1 MTRSVSPRFWL
12 ARIRPVVVAVTA
24 TAMVALAACSSTV
37 PSTSGGSATSSAR
50 ASTPLVG
57 AVATQLDAAIGQA
70 MTTASIPG
78 AIVGIW
84 GPAGNYVR
92 TFGVADKATGAPMS
106 TDMYSRIGSV
116 TKTFTITRAAATGRS
131 GEAGARRSDLE
142 VHVRRT
148 VGRPDHAARAGPDAQ
163 RTDHIR

>member
-1 MTRSVSPRFWL
+1 MTRAVSPRFSL
-12 ARIRPVVVAVTA
+12 ARIRPVVVAVTG

-37 PSTSGGSATSSAR
+37 PSTSGGSATSSAQ

-57 AVATQLDAAIGQA
+57 GVATQLDAAIGQA

-92 TFGVADKATGAPMS
+92 TFGVADKATRAPMS
-106 TDMYSRIGSV
+106 TDMYSRIGSI
-116 TKTFTITRAAATGRS
+116 TKTFTVTAILQLVDEGKLKLDDPISTYIPGVPSGDQITLRELARMPS
-131 GEAGARRSDLE
+131 GML
-142 VHVRRT
+142 
-148 VGRPDHAARAGPDAQ
+148 
-163 RTDHIR
+163 

>member
-37 PSTSGGSATSSAR
+37 PSTSGGSATSSAQ

-92 TFGVADKATGAPMS
+92 TFGVAAQANHRGNIQIKLPECFGQSIRGP
-106 TDMYSRIGSV
+106 ILLL
-116 TKTFTITRAAATGRS
+116 
-131 GEAGARRSDLE
+131 AR
-142 VHVRRT
+142 
-148 VGRPDHAARAGPDAQ
+148 DA
-163 RTDHIR
+163 